1 MGSDRAALRPRSA
14 TPVKATDD
22 VPRGVSNPSL
32 TERDLALLVVLSDDP
47 ADVDAL
53 ADHTD
58 LQADAL
64 DDRLAVLLD
73 NGLVREADGA
83 YALTDSGRRLIRAPG
98 DGSADDSIDAP
109 DEVREAFRARGL
121 EADRLDAALAAFAF
135 LRYWGTAT
143 GAEIADGVFSEAP
156 LEYATADAWWEE
168 FARDHL
174 AAVPTVDPPETEGDF
189 WRFAGRP
196 GVSDL
201 SEDGRN
207 RLFDHGADERYASAT
222 EAMAA
227 MDVPD
232 GRRRAVAAALAALL
246 GGDEAGTDDLRAA
259 VSEAGDGE
267 DGGADADDVLG
278 TLERLPG
285 VVRSG
290 DRWRYTLTPDGY
302 ERT

>member
-1 MGSDRAALRPRSA
+1 M
-14 TPVKATDD
+14 
-22 VPRGVSNPSL
+22 SNPSL
-32 TERDLALLVVLSDDP
+32 TERDLALLVALSDDP
-47 ADVDAL
+47 ADGETL
-53 ADHTD
+53 ADRAD
-58 LQADAL
+58 FPVDAL

-83 YALTDSGRRLIRAPG
+83 YVLTDSGRRLVRAPG

-109 DEVREAFRARGL
+109 DAVREALRARGL

-135 LRYWGTAT
+135 LRYWGAAT
-143 GAEIADGVFSEAP
+143 GAEIADGVFSEVP
-156 LEYATADAWWEE
+156 LEYATAEAWWSE

-174 AAVPTVDPPETEGDF
+174 AAVPRAEAPEREDGF

-207 RLFDHGADERYASAT
+207 RLFDHGDAKNEYASAT
-222 EAMAA
+222 EAMVA
-227 MDVPD
+227 MDLPD
-232 GRRRAVAAALAALL
+232 GRRRAVAAALAVLQD
-246 GGDEAGTDDLRAA
+246 GDEAGTDDLRATVA
-259 VSEAGDGE
+259 GAGTDDGDVEAALE
-267 DGGADADDVLG
+267 

-302 ERT
+302 E